1 MSIKSLFILLSIFT
15 LLLCQNDYE
24 SKLHDQVEEYMKKNN
39 FTEKATITRKEFVEM
54 FMNVIS
60 NGQSHAGAGGL
71 FEQVANKLADKVGKE
86 TLPTKE
92 IPSLFNLTE
101 MTLMY
106 AELNDD
112 DAKEEGKEDKGDL

>member
-1 MSIKSLFILLSIFT
+1 MSIKSLFIILSVIA
-15 LLLCQNDYE
+15 LIQSQNDYD
-24 SKLHDQVEEYMKKNN
+24 SKLHDQVEEYIN

-112 DAKEEGKEDKGDL
+112 DTKEEEKGEL

>member
-1 MSIKSLFILLSIFT
+1 MSIKSLFIILSIIA
-15 LLLCQNDYE
+15 LIQSQNDYD
-24 SKLHDQVEEYMKKNN
+24 SKLHDQVEEYIKKNN

-54 FMNVIS
+54 FINVIS

-112 DAKEEGKEDKGDL
+112 DTKEEEKGEL